1 MRSLTNAPWLS
12 PEQYLDGERLADIK
26 SEYFDGNVYAMAG
39 ASEKHVSI
47 CTNLIVEAGGRL
59 REKSRCKIY
68 GSDMKVWIPAT
79 RSFVYP
85 DLSVACGPPKMRDEH
100 RDVLENP
107 IAIFEVLS
115 PSTEKYD
122 RTLKFDGYCA
132 IPGFQQYVL
141 ISQEQARVEVFT
153 RHPQQGLWAFTR
165 ATGLESMVDFT
176 TLEISI
182 PLASIYDRIEF

>member
-39 ASEKHVSI
+39 ASRRHSLIES
-47 CTNLIVEAGGRL
+47 NLLFEIVGKLRGRPC
-59 REKSRCKIY
+59 ETH
-68 GSDMKVWIPAT
+68 GSNMKVWIPVIK
-79 RSFVYP
+79 SFVYP

-122 RTLKFDGYCA
+122 RTLKFDGYCS

-153 RHPQQGLWAFTR
+153 RQAQQGVWAFTR
-165 ATGLESMVDFT
+165 AAGLESTVDFT
-176 TLEISI
+176 ALEISI
-182 PLASIYDRIEF
+182 PLASIYDRIGF